1 MSNKKDCLKWISKP
15 SYMSH
20 KIFDNGLVA
29 IRKNKVILTL
39 NKPAHIGMRTLEL
52 SKVLMQEFHHDY
64 IKNKYLNNSK
74 LLFAN
79 IDSLMYEI
87 KSEDVYED
95 FSSNEEMFDFSNYSI
110 KSRYHDDSKKLVIEK
125 MKDETAGV
133 SIEKFVGLKPKTY
146 SYVLD
151 ENSKHKKANGVNRVM
166 L

>member
-1 MSNKKDCLKWISKP
+1 
-15 SYMSH
+15 MSH

-87 KSEDVYED
+87 KVKMS
-95 FSSNEEMFDFSNYSI
+95 MKILAAMKKCSI
-110 KSRYHDDSKKLVIEK
+110 LAITRLSQDTMMIQR
-125 MKDETAGV
+125 
-133 SIEKFVGLKPKTY
+133 
-146 SYVLD
+146 
-151 ENSKHKKANGVNRVM
+151 N
-166 L
+166 

>member
-1 MSNKKDCLKWISKP
+1 
-15 SYMSH
+15 
-20 KIFDNGLVA
+20 
-29 IRKNKVILTL
+29 
-39 NKPAHIGMRTLEL
+39 
-52 SKVLMQEFHHDY
+52 
-64 IKNKYLNNSK
+64 
-74 LLFAN
+74 
-79 IDSLMYEI
+79 
-87 KSEDVYED
+87 
-95 FSSNEEMFDFSNYSI
+95 MFDFSNYSI